1 MIPSRASTYTR
12 RRTDLPLM
20 FKKPLFLLPLS
31 MALITT
37 AASSQSAQKLQ
48 QRPFGKTPDGQAVSL
63 YTLRNASGMEVT
75 ITNYGGAIT
84 TIKAPDSKKKFGDVV
99 LGFDSVEGYA
109 SKENTSYF
117 GALIGRYGNRL
128 AHGKFTLDGHTYQ
141 VPTNDGPNSLHGG
154 AIGFNRRIWQAKDA
168 STANAPALELHYLS
182 PDGEQGF
189 PGNLNVTVR
198 YTLGNRNDLRIDYS
212 ATTDKDT
219 VLNLTNHSYFN
230 LAGPGSGTVL
240 NHSVMLAADQFT
252 PVDGTLI
259 PTGKLQSVAGTP
271 FDFRKLTRIGERIDA
286 PDEQLKLGKGYDH
299 NFVLNTGG
307 DLTKAAARVE
317 EPTSGRVLEVFTDQP
332 GVQFYSGN
340 FLNGQTKGIGGAY
353 QFRSALCLETQH
365 FPDSPNHPNFP
376 STVLKPGQQFHSTT
390 IYRFSTK

>member
-1 MIPSRASTYTR
+1 MHHQ
-12 RRTDLPLM
+12 PLY
-20 FKKPLFLLPLS
+20 LPLS
-31 MALITT
+31 LLLLAT
-37 AASSQSAQKLQ
+37 AAGSQSTPKLQ
-48 QRPFGKTPDGQAVSL
+48 QRSFGKTPDGQAVSL

-75 ITNYGGAIT
+75 ITNYGGTIT
-84 TIKAPDSKKKFGDVV
+84 TVRVPDRNKMGDVV
-99 LGFDSVEGYA
+99 LGFDNVDGYA
-109 SKENTSYF
+109 AKENTSYF
-117 GALIGRYGNRL
+117 GATIGRYGNRI
-128 AHGKFTLDGHTYQ
+128 AHGRFTLDGHTYQ

-154 AIGFNRRIWQAKDA
+154 AVGFNRRIWQAKDV

-198 YTLGNRNDLRIDYS
+198 FTLDNQNGLRIDYS

-230 LAGPGSGTVL
+230 LEGPGSATVL
-240 NHSVMLAADQFT
+240 NHNVMLSADQFT
-252 PVDGTLI
+252 PVDATLI

-271 FDFRKLTRIGERIDA
+271 FDFRKGMQIGKHINDNN
-286 PDEQLKLGKGYDH
+286 EQLKRGKGYDH

-307 DLTKAAARVE
+307 DLTKVAARVE
-317 EPTSGRVLEVFTDQP
+317 EPTTGRVLEVFTDQP
-332 GVQFYSGN
+332 GIQFYSGN
-340 FLNGQTKGIGGAY
+340 FLNGQTKGIGGTY

-376 STVLKPGQQFHSTT
+376 STELKPGQRFHSTT